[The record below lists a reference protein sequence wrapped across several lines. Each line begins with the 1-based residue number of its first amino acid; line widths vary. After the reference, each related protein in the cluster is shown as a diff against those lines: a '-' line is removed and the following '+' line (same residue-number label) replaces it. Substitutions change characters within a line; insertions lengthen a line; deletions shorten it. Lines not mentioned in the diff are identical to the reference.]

1 MKIKVLFIT
10 AKHSSMRRF
19 EPLGSL
25 KYNTMRTPITYY
37 GGKQGL
43 SGRIIPMIPRHRIYC
58 EPFFGGGAVFF
69 AKGKSEIEVIND
81 KNEMLIN
88 FYQICREKFGELQ
101 KMIQHSLHSEAEFL
115 KAKDI
120 YNKRIESC
128 DVERAWAL
136 WILSHECHAA
146 NLHGGW
152 RYCNGTAGTHIGRV
166 LRKKREEFTNKLYER
181 ISEVQISCRDAL
193 RVIKDRDSVETFF
206 YLDPPYPGACQGHYY
221 GFSEKDLADL
231 LMFISKLKGKLIL
244 SNYWTDTL
252 RSAVEKYKWNFKEID
267 VTTHSAVN
275 KNARKSTEVLV
286 YNYELEP
293 TLFSSIF

>member
-1 MKIKVLFIT
+1 
-10 AKHSSMRRF
+10 
-19 EPLGSL
+19 
-25 KYNTMRTPITYY
+25 MRTPITYY

-43 SGRIIPMIPRHRIYC
+43 SGRIISMIPRHRIYC

-88 FYQICREKFGELQ
+88 FYQICREKFSELQ
-101 KMIQHSLHSEAEFL
+101 GLIQYSLHSEIEFL

-120 YNKRIESC
+120 YNKRIESN
-128 DVERAWAL
+128 DVEKAWAL

-152 RYCNGTAGTHIGRV
+152 RYCNGISGTHLGRV
-166 LRKKREEFTNKLYER
+166 LRTKREEFTSKLYER
-181 ISEVQISCRDAL
+181 LSEVQISCRDAL
-193 RVIKDRDSVETFF
+193 RVIKDRDSADTFF

-221 GFSEKDLADL
+221 GFSEKDLAEL
-231 LMFISKLKGKLIL
+231 LTLTSKLKGKFIL

-252 RSAVEKYKWNFKEID
+252 RYAVKEYKWNVKEVK

-275 KNARKSTEVLV
+275 KDSKINTEVLV
-286 YNYELEP
+286 YNYEIEP
-293 TLFSSIF
+293 TLFSSL

>member
-1 MKIKVLFIT
+1 
-10 AKHSSMRRF
+10 
-19 EPLGSL
+19 
-25 KYNTMRTPITYY
+25 
-37 GGKQGL
+37 
-43 SGRIIPMIPRHRIYC
+43 
-58 EPFFGGGAVFF
+58 
-69 AKGKSEIEVIND
+69 
-81 KNEMLIN
+81 MLIN

-231 LMFISKLKGKLIL
+231 LMFISKLKGKFIL

>member
-1 MKIKVLFIT
+1 
-10 AKHSSMRRF
+10 
-19 EPLGSL
+19 
-25 KYNTMRTPITYY
+25 MRTPITYY

-43 SGRIIPMIPRHRIYC
+43 SGRIISMIPKHRIYC

-88 FYQICREKFGELQ
+88 FYQICRKKFNTLQ
-101 KMIQHSLHSEAEFL
+101 KMIQCSLHSESDFL

-120 YNKRIESC
+120 YNKRIESN
-128 DVERAWAL
+128 DIEKAWAL

-146 NLHGGW
+146 NFHGGW
-152 RYCNGTAGTHIGRV
+152 RYCNGTAGTHLGRV
-166 LRKKREEFTNKLYER
+166 LRIKREEFTDKLSDR
-181 ISEVQISCRDAL
+181 LCEVQISCRDAL
-193 RVIKDRDSVETFF
+193 KVIKNRDSDETFF
-206 YLDPPYPGACQGHYY
+206 YLDPPYPGASQGHYY

-231 LMFISKLKGKLIL
+231 LMLISELKGKFIL

-252 RSAVEKYKWNFKEID
+252 KYAVERYGWNYKEVD

-275 KNARKSTEVLV
+275 KVSRKSTEVMV

-293 TLFSSIF
+293 TLF